1 MKRSSVIIVL
11 EICAIAAL
19 FVSWSFQRPN
29 SRQVTTGNT
38 SEHFIRWV
46 DFDVTADAMTQA
58 FRYDVDTCQQEIH
71 LNWVDLLAY
80 LGARYGGDF
89 SHYQASDM
97 TKAAEQLQN
106 GVTVEELT
114 KNMTSFA
121 YYREAYGAVLDGMVG
136 LYEIEIPKSE
146 APAFALADA
155 QIQEGDPATNTSYA
169 TVSTTTAT
177 DTTES
182 SAQTSPKTSASSNTQ
197 NVPGSSTQAQTQVPN
212 NPVEPTSTTTDSSQQ
227 PQQQNS
233 TPSPSTPAPTLS
245 DPDAVPLTPSGEEKV
260 WVTKYGLKAFLPLA
274 KNFPYSHYDD
284 FGVSR
289 SYGYRRRHLGHD
301 MMGQTGTPVIAVESG
316 RVEALGWNQYGGWRI
331 GIRSF
336 DGKRY
341 YYYAHLR
348 KDYPYQ
354 SNLKEGSLVTAGDV
368 IGYLG
373 HTGYS
378 TTENTNNI
386 AEPHLHF
393 GLQLIFDESQKEG
406 NNEIWIDCYELI
418 RFLAMN
424 RSETVKKEGTKE
436 WTRVF
441 EMKDPSLEQFSNP

>member
-1 MKRSSVIIVL
+1 MKRSTVIIAL
-11 EICAIAAL
+11 ELCAIAAL

-29 SRQVTTGNT
+29 SRQVTTGHT
-38 SEHFIRWV
+38 SKHFIRWV

-58 FRYDVDTCQQEIH
+58 FRYDVDTCQQELH

-97 TKAAEQLQN
+97 AKAAEQLQN

-121 YYREAYGAVLDGMVG
+121 YYREAYGAVLNGMVG

-155 QIQEGDPATNTSYA
+155 QIQEGDPAA
-169 TVSTTTAT
+169 P
-177 DTTES
+177 DS
-182 SAQTSPKTSASSNTQ
+182 SAQT
-197 NVPGSSTQAQTQVPN
+197 QTQVPN
-212 NPVEPTSTTTDSSQQ
+212 NPVEPTSATTDSSQQ

-233 TPSPSTPAPTLS
+233 DPSPSVPAPTLS

-301 MMGQTGTPVIAVESG
+301 MMGQTGIPVIAVESG

-386 AEPHLHF
+386 VEPHLHF

-418 RFLAMN
+418 RFLSMN

-436 WTRVF
+436 WTRVY
-441 EMKDPSLEQFSNP
+441 EMKDPSIDQFSNP

>member
-1 MKRSSVIIVL
+1 MKRSTVIIAL
-11 EICAIAAL
+11 ELCAIAAL
-19 FVSWSFQRPN
+19 FVSWSFQRPG
-29 SRQVTTGNT
+29 SRQVTAGHT

-58 FRYDVDTCQQEIH
+58 FRYDVDTCQQELH

-97 TKAAEQLQN
+97 TKAADQLQN

-155 QIQEGDPATNTSYA
+155 QIQEGDPAA
-169 TVSTTTAT
+169 P
-177 DTTES
+177 DS
-182 SAQTSPKTSASSNTQ
+182 SAQT
-197 NVPGSSTQAQTQVPN
+197 QTQVPN
-212 NPVEPTSTTTDSSQQ
+212 NPVEPTSATTDSSQQ
-227 PQQQNS
+227 AQQQNYA
-233 TPSPSTPAPTLS
+233 PSPSVPAPTLS

-386 AEPHLHF
+386 VEPHLHF

-418 RFLAMN
+418 RFLSMN

-436 WTRVF
+436 WTRVYK
-441 EMKDPSLEQFSNP
+441 MKDPSVEQFSNP

>member
-1 MKRSSVIIVL
+1 MKRSTVIIAL
-11 EICAIAAL
+11 ELCAIAAL

-29 SRQVTTGNT
+29 SRQVTTGHT

-58 FRYDVDTCQQEIH
+58 FRYDVDTCQQELH

-97 TKAAEQLQN
+97 TKAADQLQN

-155 QIQEGDPATNTSYA
+155 QIQEGDPAA
-169 TVSTTTAT
+169 P
-177 DTTES
+177 DS
-182 SAQTSPKTSASSNTQ
+182 SAQT
-197 NVPGSSTQAQTQVPN
+197 QTQVPN
-212 NPVEPTSTTTDSSQQ
+212 NPVEPTSATTDSSQQ

-233 TPSPSTPAPTLS
+233 DPSPSVPAPTLS

-386 AEPHLHF
+386 VEPHLHF

-418 RFLAMN
+418 RFLSMN

-436 WTRVF
+436 WTRVYK
-441 EMKDPSLEQFSNP
+441 MKDPSVEQFSNP

>member
-1 MKRSSVIIVL
+1 MKRSTVIIAL

-29 SRQVTTGNT
+29 SRQVMTGHT
-38 SEHFIRWV
+38 SKHFIRWV

-58 FRYDVDTCQQEIH
+58 FRYDVDTCQQELH

-97 TKAAEQLQN
+97 AKAAEQLQN

-121 YYREAYGAVLDGMVG
+121 YYREAYGAVLNGMVG

-155 QIQEGDPATNTSYA
+155 QIQEGDPAA
-169 TVSTTTAT
+169 P
-177 DTTES
+177 DS
-182 SAQTSPKTSASSNTQ
+182 SAQT
-197 NVPGSSTQAQTQVPN
+197 QTQVPN
-212 NPVEPTSTTTDSSQQ
+212 NPVEPTSATTDSSQQ
-227 PQQQNS
+227 AQQQNS
-233 TPSPSTPAPTLS
+233 APSPSVPAPTLS

-336 DGKRY
+336 DGQRY

-386 AEPHLHF
+386 VEPHLHF

-418 RFLAMN
+418 RFLSMN

-436 WTRVF
+436 WTRVYK
-441 EMKDPSLEQFSNP
+441 MKDPSVEQFSNP

>member
-1 MKRSSVIIVL
+1 MKRSTVIIAL
-11 EICAIAAL
+11 ELCGIAAL
-19 FVSWSFQRPN
+19 FVSWSFQRPG
-29 SRQVTTGNT
+29 SRQVTAGHT

-58 FRYDVDTCQQEIH
+58 FRYDVDTCQQELH

-97 TKAAEQLQN
+97 TKAADQLQN

-155 QIQEGDPATNTSYA
+155 QIQEGDPAA
-169 TVSTTTAT
+169 P
-177 DTTES
+177 DS
-182 SAQTSPKTSASSNTQ
+182 SAQT
-197 NVPGSSTQAQTQVPN
+197 QTQVPN
-212 NPVEPTSTTTDSSQQ
+212 NPVEPTSATTDSSQQ
-227 PQQQNS
+227 AQQQNPA
-233 TPSPSTPAPTLS
+233 PSPSVPAPTLS

-386 AEPHLHF
+386 VEPHLHF

-418 RFLAMN
+418 RFLSMN

-436 WTRVF
+436 WTRVYK
-441 EMKDPSLEQFSNP
+441 MKDPSVEQFSNP

>member
-1 MKRSSVIIVL
+1 MKRSTVIIAL
-11 EICAIAAL
+11 ELCAIAAL
-19 FVSWSFQRPN
+19 FVSWSFQRPG
-29 SRQVTTGNT
+29 SRQVTAGHT

-58 FRYDVDTCQQEIH
+58 FRYDVDTCQQELH

-97 TKAAEQLQN
+97 TKAADQLQN

-121 YYREAYGAVLDGMVG
+121 YYREAYGAVLNGMVG

-155 QIQEGDPATNTSYA
+155 QIQEGDPAA
-169 TVSTTTAT
+169 P
-177 DTTES
+177 DS
-182 SAQTSPKTSASSNTQ
+182 SAQT
-197 NVPGSSTQAQTQVPN
+197 QTQVPN
-212 NPVEPTSTTTDSSQQ
+212 NPVEPTSATTDSSQQ
-227 PQQQNS
+227 AQQQNS
-233 TPSPSTPAPTLS
+233 APSPSVPAPTLS

-386 AEPHLHF
+386 VEPHLHF

-418 RFLAMN
+418 RFLSMN

-436 WTRVF
+436 WTRVYK
-441 EMKDPSLEQFSNP
+441 MKDPSVEQFSNP

>member
-1 MKRSSVIIVL
+1 MKRSTVIIAL
-11 EICAIAAL
+11 ELCGIAAL
-19 FVSWSFQRPN
+19 FVSWSFQRPG
-29 SRQVTTGNT
+29 SRQVTAGHT

-58 FRYDVDTCQQEIH
+58 FRYDVDTCQQELH

-97 TKAAEQLQN
+97 TKAADQLQN

-155 QIQEGDPATNTSYA
+155 QIQEGDPAA
-169 TVSTTTAT
+169 P
-177 DTTES
+177 DS
-182 SAQTSPKTSASSNTQ
+182 SAQT
-197 NVPGSSTQAQTQVPN
+197 QTQVPN
-212 NPVEPTSTTTDSSQQ
+212 NPVEPTSATTDSSQQ
-227 PQQQNS
+227 AQQQNYA
-233 TPSPSTPAPTLS
+233 PSPSVPAPTLS

-386 AEPHLHF
+386 VEPHLHF

-418 RFLAMN
+418 RFLSMN

-436 WTRVF
+436 WTRVYK
-441 EMKDPSLEQFSNP
+441 MKDPSVEQFSNP

>member
-1 MKRSSVIIVL
+1 MKRSSVIIAL

-29 SRQVTTGNT
+29 SRQVTTGHT
-38 SEHFIRWV
+38 SKHFIRWV

-58 FRYDVDTCQQEIH
+58 FRYDVDTCQQELH

-97 TKAAEQLQN
+97 AKAAEQLQN

-155 QIQEGDPATNTSYA
+155 QIQEGDPAA
-169 TVSTTTAT
+169 P
-177 DTTES
+177 DS
-182 SAQTSPKTSASSNTQ
+182 SAQT
-197 NVPGSSTQAQTQVPN
+197 QTQVPN
-212 NPVEPTSTTTDSSQQ
+212 NPVEPTSATTDSSQQ

-233 TPSPSTPAPTLS
+233 DPSPSVPAPTLS

-386 AEPHLHF
+386 VEPHLHF

-418 RFLAMN
+418 RFLSMN

-436 WTRVF
+436 WTRVYK
-441 EMKDPSLEQFSNP
+441 MKDPSVEQFSNP

>member
-1 MKRSSVIIVL
+1 MKRSTVIIAL

-19 FVSWSFQRPN
+19 FVSWSFQRPG
-29 SRQVTTGNT
+29 SRQVTAGHT

-46 DFDVTADAMTQA
+46 DFNVTADAMTQA
-58 FRYDVDTCQQEIH
+58 FRYDVDTCQQELH

-155 QIQEGDPATNTSYA
+155 QIQEGDPAA
-169 TVSTTTAT
+169 P
-177 DTTES
+177 DS
-182 SAQTSPKTSASSNTQ
+182 SAQT
-197 NVPGSSTQAQTQVPN
+197 QTQVPN
-212 NPVEPTSTTTDSSQQ
+212 NPVEPTSATTDSSQQ

-233 TPSPSTPAPTLS
+233 DPSPSVPAPTLS

-386 AEPHLHF
+386 VEPHLHF

-418 RFLAMN
+418 RFLSMN

-436 WTRVF
+436 WTRVYK
-441 EMKDPSLEQFSNP
+441 MKDPSVEQFSNP

>member
-1 MKRSSVIIVL
+1 MKRSSVIIAL

-29 SRQVTTGNT
+29 SRQVTTGHT

-58 FRYDVDTCQQEIH
+58 FRYDVDTCQQELH
-71 LNWVDLLAY
+71 LNWIDLLAY

-97 TKAAEQLQN
+97 TKAADQLQN

-155 QIQEGDPATNTSYA
+155 QIQEGDPAA
-169 TVSTTTAT
+169 P
-177 DTTES
+177 DS
-182 SAQTSPKTSASSNTQ
+182 SAQT
-197 NVPGSSTQAQTQVPN
+197 QTQVPN
-212 NPVEPTSTTTDSSQQ
+212 NPVEPTSATTDSSQQ
-227 PQQQNS
+227 AQQQNS
-233 TPSPSTPAPTLS
+233 APSPSVPAPTLS

-386 AEPHLHF
+386 VEPHLHF

-418 RFLAMN
+418 RFLSMN

-436 WTRVF
+436 WTRVYK
-441 EMKDPSLEQFSNP
+441 MKDPSVEQFSNP

>member
-1 MKRSSVIIVL
+1 MKRSTVIIAL
-11 EICAIAAL
+11 ELCAIAAL
-19 FVSWSFQRPN
+19 FVSWSFQRPG
-29 SRQVTTGNT
+29 SRQVTAGHT

-58 FRYDVDTCQQEIH
+58 FRYDVDTCQQELH

-97 TKAAEQLQN
+97 TKAADQLQN

-155 QIQEGDPATNTSYA
+155 QIQEGDPAA
-169 TVSTTTAT
+169 P
-177 DTTES
+177 DS
-182 SAQTSPKTSASSNTQ
+182 SAQT
-197 NVPGSSTQAQTQVPN
+197 QTQVPN
-212 NPVEPTSTTTDSSQQ
+212 NPVEPTSATTDSSQQ
-227 PQQQNS
+227 AQQQNS
-233 TPSPSTPAPTLS
+233 DPSPSVPDPTLS

-386 AEPHLHF
+386 VEPHLHF

-441 EMKDPSLEQFSNP
+441 EMKDPSVAQFSNP

>member
-1 MKRSSVIIVL
+1 MKRSTVIIAL
-11 EICAIAAL
+11 ELCAIAAL
-19 FVSWSFQRPN
+19 FVSWSFQRPG
-29 SRQVTTGNT
+29 SRQVTAGHT

-58 FRYDVDTCQQEIH
+58 FRYDVDTCQQELH
-71 LNWVDLLAY
+71 LNWIDLLAY

-97 TKAAEQLQN
+97 TKAADQLQN

-136 LYEIEIPKSE
+136 LYEVEIPKSE

-155 QIQEGDPATNTSYA
+155 QIQEGDPAA
-169 TVSTTTAT
+169 P
-177 DTTES
+177 DS
-182 SAQTSPKTSASSNTQ
+182 SAQT
-197 NVPGSSTQAQTQVPN
+197 QTQVPN
-212 NPVEPTSTTTDSSQQ
+212 NPVEPTSATTDSSQQ
-227 PQQQNS
+227 AQQQNS
-233 TPSPSTPAPTLS
+233 DPSPSVPAPTLS

-386 AEPHLHF
+386 VEPHLHF

-418 RFLAMN
+418 RFLSMN

-436 WTRVF
+436 WTRVYK
-441 EMKDPSLEQFSNP
+441 MKDPSVEQFSNP